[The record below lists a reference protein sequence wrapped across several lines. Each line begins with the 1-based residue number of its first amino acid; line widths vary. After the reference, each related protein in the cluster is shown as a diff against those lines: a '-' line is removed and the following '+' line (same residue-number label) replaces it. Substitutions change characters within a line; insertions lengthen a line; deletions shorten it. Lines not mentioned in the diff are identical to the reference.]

1 MFYYLKQLIKEE
13 ITREIRKYL
22 ETNEVIERSES
33 SSKKKICS
41 CICLHE
47 KNSSQINN
55 MNLYLKE
62 LGNAPSKNRQ
72 IINARKGVE
81 KREPSCTVG
90 GNVN

>member
-1 MFYYLKQLIKEE
+1 
-13 ITREIRKYL
+13 
-22 ETNEVIERSES
+22 
-33 SSKKKICS
+33 
-41 CICLHE
+41 
-47 KNSSQINN
+47 

-90 GNVN
+90 GNVNWYNHYGEQYGGSLKH